1 MSKNILLPTD
11 FSDNAYS
18 AAIYTLKLYK
28 EEQCTFHFLHS
39 SKLNASSMSSMS
51 NKLARV
57 LAEKARLDLTDLKTK
72 IERDYANDNHTFE
85 IILSTNDLHSLID
98 VVVEKENIDLIVIGT
113 KGETKAKEILF
124 GSNTVNTIKQVKNC
138 PILVIPN
145 KFDFVKPEQIAF
157 PTDFNRVYGDELLPL
172 KQLAD
177 LNNSKIRIVH
187 INNENDISEPQKQNL
202 ALLETTLNQYNYSIH
217 WMSNFDRKAKAIQEF
232 TEEFRIDILAMVNY
246 KHSFIENIM
255 KEPVITNISF
265 HPTIPFLIIPQN

>member
-1 MSKNILLPTD
+1 MPKHILLPTD
-11 FSDNAYS
+11 FSENALS
-18 AAIYTLKLYK
+18 AVVYTLKLYK

-39 SKLNASSMSSMS
+39 SKLHTSSMSSMS

-57 LAEKARLDLTDLKTK
+57 LAEKARKELDDLNAKVEK
-72 IERDYANDNHTFE
+72 NYANENHTFE
-85 IILSTNDLHSLID
+85 VILSTNDLHSLIE

-124 GSNTVNTIKQVKNC
+124 GSNTVNIIKQVKNC

-145 KFDFVKPEQIAF
+145 KYDFIKPEQIAF

-177 LNNSKIRIVH
+177 LTSSKIRIVH
-187 INNENDISEPQKQNL
+187 INNEDDISETQKQNL
-202 ALLETTLNQYNYSIH
+202 ALLETSLEHYDYNFN
-217 WMSNFDRKAKAIQEF
+217 WMPNYDRKAKAIQDF
-232 TEEFRIDILAMVNY
+232 IEELKINILAMVNY
-246 KHSFIENIM
+246 KHSFIENII

-265 HPTIPFLIIPQN
+265 HPTVPFLVIPQN